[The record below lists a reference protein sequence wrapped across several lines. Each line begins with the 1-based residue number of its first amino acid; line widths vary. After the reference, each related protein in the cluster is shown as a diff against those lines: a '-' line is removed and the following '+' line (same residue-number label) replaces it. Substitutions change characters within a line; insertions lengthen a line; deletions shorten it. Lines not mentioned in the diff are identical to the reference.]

1 MRGDEGGSRGESGG
15 GSEAGRG
22 GFGGGDGVAAV
33 RIVVVD
39 DHPVFRM
46 GMTALLGSLPGL
58 TVAAEAEDLESAVAA
73 VREHGPDVV
82 VMDLHLGDGDRTP
95 SGVRATREV
104 VRLRPGTAVLVVT
117 MLDDDDSVFASM
129 RAGARGYLLKGA
141 APAEIERA
149 VRAVANGEVILG
161 PAVASRAVAYLTG
174 LRPAGAPPVALPE
187 LTAREREV
195 LDLVARGLDNLA
207 ISRRLFLSPKTVR
220 NHLSNIL
227 AKLQATT
234 RAEAIVRARQ
244 AGLGES

>member
-1 MRGDEGGSRGESGG
+1 MSGEVPEGG
-15 GSEAGRG
+15 
-22 GFGGGDGVAAV
+22 AV
-33 RIVVVD
+33 RIAVVD

-46 GMTALLGSLPGL
+46 GMAALLCSLPGL
-58 TVAAEAEDLESAVAA
+58 TVVAEAEDLESAVAA
-73 VREHGPDVV
+73 VRAHGPDVV
-82 VMDLHLGDGDRTP
+82 VMDLHLGDRTP
-95 SGVRATREV
+95 SGVEATREIL
-104 VRLRPGTAVLVVT
+104 RLRPATAVLVVT

-161 PAVASRAVAYLTG
+161 PAVASRAVAHLTG
-174 LRPAGAPPVALPE
+174 LRSAGAGPVALPE

-207 ISRRLFLSPKTVR
+207 ISRRLVLSPKTVR
-220 NHLSNIL
+220 NHLSSIL
-227 AKLQATT
+227 TKLQAAT

-244 AGLGES
+244 AGLGEG

>member
-1 MRGDEGGSRGESGG
+1 MPET
-15 GSEAGRG
+15 
-22 GFGGGDGVAAV
+22 V
-33 RIVVVD
+33 RIMVVD

-58 TVAAEAEDLESAVAA
+58 MVVAEAESLASAVAA
-73 VREHGPDVV
+73 ACAHQPDAV
-82 VMDLHLGDGDRTP
+82 VMDLHLGDHEP
-95 SGVRATREV
+95 SGVETTREV
-104 VRLRPGTAVLVVT
+104 LRARPGTAVLVVT
-117 MLDDDDSVFASM
+117 MLDDDDSLFAAM

-141 APAEIERA
+141 SPSEIERA

-161 PAVASRAVAYLTG
+161 PAVASRAVAHLTG
-174 LRPAGAPPVALPE
+174 SRSRGAAPTPLPE
-187 LTAREREV
+187 LTSREREV

-207 ISRRLFLSPKTVR
+207 ISRRLVLSPKTVR

-227 AKLQATT
+227 SKLQAAS